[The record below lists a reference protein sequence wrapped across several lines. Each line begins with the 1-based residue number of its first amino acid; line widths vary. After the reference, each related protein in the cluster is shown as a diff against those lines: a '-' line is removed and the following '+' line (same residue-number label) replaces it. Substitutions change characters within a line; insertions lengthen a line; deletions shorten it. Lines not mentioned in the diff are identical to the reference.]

1 MDNLPRFFFSLQLN
15 IKMYHWQTTSYARH
29 KATDKLLSSLD
40 GLIDKFIEIYQG
52 KFGKFPQGLTT
63 INVRTLNDENTASD
77 FLQQCIHFLNNI
89 VDEDNNLTINDTDL
103 LNIRDEMVG
112 TINQTLYLFSFN

>member
-1 MDNLPRFFFSLQLN
+1 MDNLPKFFFSLQLN

-29 KATDKLLSSLD
+29 KATDNLLSSID

-52 KFGKFPQGLTT
+52 KFGKFPQGFTT

-112 TINQTLYLFSFN
+112 LINQTLYLFSFN

>member
-1 MDNLPRFFFSLQLN
+1 
-15 IKMYHWQTTSYARH
+15 MYHWQTSSYARH
-29 KATDKLLSSLD
+29 KATDNLLSSLD

-77 FLQQCIHFLNNI
+77 FLQQCIHFLSNI